1 MNKETIKEI
10 IYIVIS
16 IILSIIAVKFVIWLL
31 PFIIIAL
38 LSYIIYINIKKSKKK
53 NTNKEKDIKII
64 HDFDDEK
71 KIKKGNDKY
80 E

>member
-38 LSYIIYINIKKSKKK
+38 LSYIIYINIKKDKKK

-71 KIKKGNDKY
+71 K
-80 E
+80 

>member
-71 KIKKGNDKY
+71 K
-80 E
+80 

>member
-16 IILSIIAVKFVIWLL
+16 IMLSIIAVKFVIWLL

-38 LSYIIYINIKKSKKK
+38 LSYIIYINIKKGKKK

-71 KIKKGNDKY
+71 K
-80 E
+80 

>member
-71 KIKKGNDKY
+71 NKERKW
-80 E
+80 

>member
-38 LSYIIYINIKKSKKK
+38 LSYIIYINIKKGKRK

-71 KIKKGNDKY
+71 NKERK
-80 E
+80 

>member
-38 LSYIIYINIKKSKKK
+38 LSYIIYINIKKGKRK

>member
-38 LSYIIYINIKKSKKK
+38 LSYITYINIKKGKKK

-71 KIKKGNDKY
+71 K
-80 E
+80 

>member
-64 HDFDDEK
+64 HDFEKKK

>member
-38 LSYIIYINIKKSKKK
+38 LSYIIYINIKKGKRK

-71 KIKKGNDKY
+71 K
-80 E
+80 

>member
-38 LSYIIYINIKKSKKK
+38 LSYTIYINIKKGKKK

-71 KIKKGNDKY
+71 K
-80 E
+80 

>member
-64 HDFDDEK
+64 HNFDDEK
-71 KIKKGNDKY
+71 K
-80 E
+80 

>member
-71 KIKKGNDKY
+71 NKERK
-80 E
+80 

>member
-38 LSYIIYINIKKSKKK
+38 LSYIIYINIKKGKKK

-71 KIKKGNDKY
+71 K
-80 E
+80 

>member
-16 IILSIIAVKFVIWLL
+16 IILSVIAVKFVIWLL

-38 LSYIIYINIKKSKKK
+38 LSYIIYINIKKGKKK
-53 NTNKEKDIKII
+53 NTNKEKDIKVI

-71 KIKKGNDKY
+71 K
-80 E
+80 

>member
-31 PFIIIAL
+31 PLIIIAL
-38 LSYIIYINIKKSKKK
+38 LSYIIYINIKKGKKK

-71 KIKKGNDKY
+71 K
-80 E
+80 